1 MRAGLVGGKLGHS
14 FSKPIHEKL
23 ADYTYDLIPLTEEE
37 FHEFFRKK
45 EFDAVNVTI
54 PYKEKVMQ
62 YCDVI
67 DEKASAIHAVNTI
80 VNRDGKLYATNT
92 DFAGL
97 KQMIQHNGV
106 EICGKVC
113 CILGTG
119 GTSKTAEAVLHDMG
133 AEKIYIA
140 GRNKTAPV
148 ISYEDLE
155 RYQEIQVFV
164 NATSVGMYPNNEECL
179 IDLKKFPNV
188 EAVVDV
194 IYNPLKTRICQQAEA
209 MGLRAVNGLEM
220 LVAQAKY
227 AVEFFLD
234 TEIADSETDRIVAE
248 MKKDMMNLVLI
259 GMPGCGKST
268 IGKKTAKEIGKK
280 FIDLDKEIEKEAK
293 RTIPE
298 IFEKYGEERFRQI
311 EKEVC
316 ARIAKEHGQVISCGG
331 GIIKQPENMENLRQ
345 NGIVFHIRRNVNA
358 LSVGGDRPLST
369 SREKLREMERERMPL
384 YQKYSDVEIQ
394 NNAIFKLAVQKVKEG
409 YDEIFD
415 HKRTEH

>member
-1 MRAGLVGGKLGHS
+1 MRVGLVGGKLGHS

-37 FHEFFRKK
+37 FHEFFKKK

-54 PYKEKVMQ
+54 PYKETVMQ

-67 DEKASAIHAVNTI
+67 DEKASAIHVVNTI

-133 AEKIYIA
+133 AEKVYIV
-140 GRNKTAPV
+140 GRNQTDPI

-155 RYQEIQVFV
+155 KYQEIQVFI
-164 NATSVGMYPNNEECL
+164 NATSVGMYPKNDECL
-179 IDLKKFPNV
+179 INLKKFPNA

-194 IYNPLKTRICQQAEA
+194 IYNPMKTKLCQQAEEQ
-209 MGLRAVNGLEM
+209 GLRAVNGLEM

-234 TEIADSETDRIVAE
+234 TKIADREIDRIVAE

-268 IGKKTAKEIGKK
+268 IGKKTAKEIGKT
-280 FIDLDKEIEKEAK
+280 FVDLDKEIEKEAK
-293 RTIPE
+293 MTIPE
-298 IFEKYGEERFRQI
+298 IFERYGESRFRKI
-311 EKEVC
+311 EQEVC

-331 GIIKQPENMENLRQ
+331 GIIKNAENMEKLRQ

-358 LSVGGDRPLST
+358 LAVGGNRPLST
-369 SREKLREMERERMPL
+369 SREKLRQMEQERMPL
-384 YQKYSDVEIQ
+384 YQKYSDIEI
-394 NNAIFKLAVQKVKEG
+394 NNDTVFKLAVQKVKEG
-409 YDEIFD
+409 FDEVFD
-415 HKRTEH
+415 H

>member
-54 PYKEKVMQ
+54 PYKELVMQ

-97 KQMIQHNGV
+97 KQMMQHNGV

-119 GTSKTAEAVLHDMG
+119 GTSKTAEAVLRDMG

-148 ISYEDLE
+148 ISYENLE
-155 RYQEIQVFV
+155 QYQEIQVFV
-164 NATSVGMYPNNEECL
+164 NATSVGMYPQNEQCL
-179 IDLKKFPNV
+179 VDLRRFPNA

-194 IYNPLKTRICQQAEA
+194 IYNPLKTKICQQAEEL
-209 MGLRAVNGLEM
+209 GLLSVNGLEM

-234 TEIADSETDRIVAE
+234 TEIADSEIHQIVAE
-248 MKKDMMNLVLI
+248 MEKDMMNLVLI

-268 IGKKTAKEIGKK
+268 IGKKAAKEIGKR
-280 FIDLDKEIEKEAK
+280 FVDLDEEIEKEAQM
-293 RTIPE
+293 TIPE
-298 IFEKYGEERFRQI
+298 IFEKHGEKRFREI
-311 EKEVC
+311 EHAVC
-316 ARIAKEHGQVISCGG
+316 VRFAKEHGQVISCGG
-331 GIIKQPENMENLRQ
+331 GIVKDRRNMEMLRQ
-345 NGIVFHIRRNVNA
+345 NGVVFHIRRNLNA
-358 LSVGGDRPLST
+358 LAVGGDRPLST
-369 SREKLREMERERMPL
+369 SRERLRQMERERMPL
-384 YQKYSDVEIQ
+384 YQKYSDIEIE
-394 NNAIFKLAVQKVKEG
+394 NNTVFKQAVQKVKEG
-409 YDEIFD
+409 YDEVFN
-415 HKRTEH
+415 H

>member
-1 MRAGLVGGKLGHS
+1 MKVGLVGGKLGHS

-23 ADYTYDLIPLTEEE
+23 AEYTYDLIPLSEEE
-37 FHEFFRKK
+37 FHEFFQKK
-45 EFDAVNVTI
+45 AFDAVNVTI
-54 PYKEKVMQ
+54 PYKETVMQ

-119 GTSKTAEAVLHDMG
+119 GTSKTAEAVLHDLG
-133 AEKIYIA
+133 AEKVYIV
-140 GRNKTAPV
+140 GRNQTAPV

-155 RYQEIQVFV
+155 QYQDIQVFL
-164 NATSVGMYPNNEECL
+164 NATSVGMYPKNDACL
-179 IDLKKFPNV
+179 IDLRKFPNV

-194 IYNPLKTRICQQAEA
+194 IYNPLKTKLCQQAEA
-209 MGLRAVNGLEM
+209 MGFRAVNGLEM

-248 MKKDMMNLVLI
+248 MQKDMMNLVLI

-268 IGKKTAKEIGKK
+268 IGRKVAREIGKR
-280 FIDLDKEIEKEAK
+280 FVDLDREIEQEAK
-293 RTIPE
+293 MTIPE
-298 IFEKYGEERFRQI
+298 IFERYGESQFRKMEQ
-311 EKEVC
+311 EVC
-316 ARIAKEHGQVISCGG
+316 ERIAKEHGQVISCGG
-331 GIIKQPENMENLRQ
+331 GIVKHLENMEHLRQ
-345 NGIVFHIRRNVNA
+345 NGMIIHIRRNVNA
-358 LSVGGDRPLST
+358 LAVGGSRPLST
-369 SREKLREMERERMPL
+369 SREKLKQMEQERMPL
-384 YQKYSDVEIQ
+384 YQKYSDLEV
-394 NNAIFKLAVQKVKEG
+394 NNDTVFKVAVQRVKEG
-409 YDEIFD
+409 FDEIFNS
-415 HKRTEH
+415 

>member
-155 RYQEIQVFV
+155 KYQEIQVFV

-248 MKKDMMNLVLI
+248 MKKNMMNLVLI

-280 FIDLDKEIEKEAK
+280 FVDLDKEIEKEAK

-331 GIIKQPENMENLRQ
+331 GIIKHPENMENLRQ

-394 NNAIFKLAVQKVKEG
+394 NNTIFKLAVQKVKEG